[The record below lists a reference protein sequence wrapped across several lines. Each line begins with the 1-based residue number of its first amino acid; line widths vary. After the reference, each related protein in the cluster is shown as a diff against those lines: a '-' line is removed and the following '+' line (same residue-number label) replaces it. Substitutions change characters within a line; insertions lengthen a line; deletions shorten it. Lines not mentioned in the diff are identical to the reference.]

1 MIPDSV
7 LPMKLLEP
15 LPFFDLFEYLR
26 PKMQLTLDQYDLLK
40 HSLWLGYGATSWED
54 LQRVCALLWV
64 KPSYDDSQQKL
75 FDREFIAYR
84 EKSIELGAKVVP
96 EQEKDIVKRPP
107 EKSLKLLLPKL
118 PKRLIPDI
126 DKPSSIQAATGIKIP
141 PTIEPKIAK
150 NLKFPPVDLPIS
162 LPKVRES
169 WRVLREV
176 SRLGIADEIDVEK
189 TVAQISK
196 LGFLEDVI
204 LRPPLR
210 QRSELVVLVDEGDNM
225 LPYFL
230 ALTPLFKS
238 IEDGA
243 VYPAEIYRF
252 TGYPSRFL
260 YKWRQPTKSVVIDDV
275 LARLHRSRTVLMVV
289 SDVGGAVGL
298 RNADRVQGTKTF
310 LRRWQLCVR
319 QVLWINPLP
328 EERWPASA
336 AAEIEQELG
345 GKMLWL
351 GNMGGREVQRLL
363 RSGR

>member
-1 MIPDSV
+1 VIPDSV
-7 LPMKLLEP
+7 LFVKLLEP

-40 HSLWLGYGATSWED
+40 ESLWVGYGATSWDD

-84 EKSIELGAKVVP
+84 TKSIDLGAKIVP
-96 EQEKDIVKRPP
+96 EQEKDTEKKPP
-107 EKSLKLLLPKL
+107 EKALALLLPTL
-118 PKRLIPDI
+118 PKRLVPDM

-141 PTIEPKIAK
+141 PTAKQKTAK
-150 NLKFPPVDLPIS
+150 NLKFPPADLPIS

-189 TVAQISK
+189 TVEQISK

-225 LPYFL
+225 LPYFPAL
-230 ALTPLFKS
+230 APLFKS
-238 IEDGA
+238 IEDGS

-252 TGYPSRFL
+252 TGYPARFL

-289 SDVGGAVGL
+289 SDVGAAVGL
-298 RNADRVQGTKTF
+298 RNADRVQGTKNF

-319 QVLWINPLP
+319 QVLWINPVPKL
-328 EERWPASA
+328 RWRETA

-351 GNMGGREVQRLL
+351 GDMGGREVQRLL

>member
-7 LPMKLLEP
+7 LFVKLLEP
-15 LPFFDLFEYLR
+15 LPFFDLFEHLR

-40 HSLWLGYGATSWED
+40 QSLWLGYGATSWDD

-75 FDREFIAYR
+75 FDQEFTAYR
-84 EKSIELGAKVVP
+84 TKLIELDTEIVP
-96 EQEKDIVKRPP
+96 EQEKDTAKRSP
-107 EKSLKLLLPKL
+107 EKVLKLLLPEL
-118 PKRLIPDI
+118 PKRLIPDV
-126 DKPSSIQAATGIKIP
+126 DKPSPIQATTGIKIP
-141 PTIEPKIAK
+141 PAVKQEIAK

-210 QRSELVVLVDEGDNM
+210 QKSELVVLVDEGDNM
-225 LPYFL
+225 LPYFP

-238 IEDGA
+238 IKDGS

-252 TGYPSRFL
+252 TGYPARFL
-260 YKWRQPTKSVVIDDV
+260 YKWRQPTKSVVINDV

-289 SDVGGAVGL
+289 SDVGGAVGF
-298 RNADRVQGTKTF
+298 RNVDRVQGTKTF

-319 QVLWINPLP
+319 QILWINPVP
-328 EERWPASA
+328 GWRWPGTA

-351 GNMGGREVQRLL
+351 GDMGGREVQRLL